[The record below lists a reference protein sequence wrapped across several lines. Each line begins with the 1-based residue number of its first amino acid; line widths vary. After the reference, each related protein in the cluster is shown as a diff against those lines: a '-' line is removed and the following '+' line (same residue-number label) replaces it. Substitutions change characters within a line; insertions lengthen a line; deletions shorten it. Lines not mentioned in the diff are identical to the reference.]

1 MTRKAKHFFTQ
12 LFLCGWHRG
21 KNVAEHVSVKVAI
34 DLELKRLWVCLQQ
47 PFVQDILHFLDQL
60 AISISIWE
68 GGSVFTAASC
78 WASLHF
84 SIPTRVLYVYP
95 AAYPASLYQA
105 AYPNPVPQV
114 HIQPALA
121 LKQDHKT
128 PCVGKYQIGIL
139 GPVKIRVFFDL
150 PLWRWMFWAK
160 WLNKNIFLSNKNRDY
175 DMQVKL
181 QIYEGGSEL
190 ERDHTGNGYKPDKNE
205 NQGFD

>member
-1 MTRKAKHFFTQ
+1 MVDIEVKMLLS
-12 LFLCGWHRG
+12 LFL
-21 KNVAEHVSVKVAI
+21 
-34 DLELKRLWVCLQQ
+34 LKLLSTQNWKDYESACNNPLFRIFCISSTSWQSALAYEREAAFSRQLPAGLLYTSLYQARL
-47 PFVQDILHFLDQL
+47 
-60 AISISIWE
+60 
-68 GGSVFTAASC
+68 
-78 WASLHF
+78 
-84 SIPTRVLYVYP
+84 LYVYP

-190 ERDHTGNGYKPDKNE
+190 ERDHTGNGYQPDKNE

>member
-1 MTRKAKHFFTQ
+1 MRGRQRFHGS
-12 LFLCGWHRG
+12 FLLG
-21 KNVAEHVSVKVAI
+21 
-34 DLELKRLWVCLQQ
+34 
-47 PFVQDILHFLDQL
+47 
-60 AISISIWE
+60 
-68 GGSVFTAASC
+68 
-78 WASLHF
+78 F
-84 SIPTRVLYVYP
+84 SILLYTKLGFSTLLYTNYVYP
-95 AAYPASLYQA
+95 AAYPGSLYQA

-150 PLWRWMFWAK
+150 PLWRWIFRTK

-190 ERDHTGNGYKPDKNE
+190 ERDHTGNGYQPDKNE